1 MLTISQINDI
11 IKCLKDYKR
20 LVDSK
25 VETCIEILEDEIY
38 CILDNDDKDD
48 EQEGVNLLWVL
59 IGLLFQQLLAVW
71 LWQEHLHL

>member
-1 MLTISQINDI
+1 MLTISQMNDI

-25 VETCIEILEDEIY
+25 IETCIEILENEMY

-48 EQEGVNLLWVL
+48 E
-59 IGLLFQQLLAVW
+59 
-71 LWQEHLHL
+71 

>member
-11 IKCLKDYKR
+11 MKCLKDYKR

-25 VETCIEILEDEIY
+25 VETCIEILEDEMY
-38 CILDNDDKDD
+38 CILYGDDKDD
-48 EQEGVNLLWVL
+48 EQEGVNLLW
-59 IGLLFQQLLAVW
+59 IGLLFQQLLVVW

>member
-1 MLTISQINDI
+1 MLTISQMNDI

-25 VETCIEILEDEIY
+25 VETCIEILEDEMY
-38 CILDNDDKDD
+38 CILYNDDKDD
-48 EQEGVNLLWVL
+48 EQEGVNLLCL

-71 LWQEHLHL
+71 LWQEHLPL

>member
-25 VETCIEILEDEIY
+25 VETCIKILEDEMY
-38 CILDNDDKDD
+38 CILYNDDKDD
-48 EQEGVNLLWVL
+48 E
-59 IGLLFQQLLAVW
+59 
-71 LWQEHLHL
+71 